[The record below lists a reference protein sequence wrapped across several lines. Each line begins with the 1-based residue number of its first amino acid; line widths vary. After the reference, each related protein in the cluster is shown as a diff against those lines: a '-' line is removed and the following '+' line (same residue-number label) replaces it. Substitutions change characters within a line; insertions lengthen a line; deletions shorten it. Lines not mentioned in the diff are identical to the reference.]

1 MAVVSMSGDDTII
14 LNNRVLKD
22 FGDGDVIKVTFETDI
37 ANVKTG
43 KNGNSIFGLNTTG
56 QQATV
61 ELRLIRGAS
70 DDVFLNSLQAQQ
82 TNNFSGFALIYGQF
96 IKKIG
101 NGAGKIAK
109 DTYILQGG
117 VFVRPVDGV
126 SNVEG
131 NTDQSQSI
139 YRLKFSGATRTVT

>member
-1 MAVVSMSGDDTII
+1 MSGDDTII
-14 LNNRVLKD
+14 LNSRILTGL
-22 FGDGDVIKVTFETDI
+22 GDGDVVKLTFETDI

-56 QQATV
+56 QQAGL
-61 ELRLIRGAS
+61 ELRVMRGSS
-70 DDVFLNSLQAQQ
+70 DDVFLNSLLAKQ
-82 TNNFSGFALIYGQF
+82 TANFAGFALMFGQF

-101 NGAGKIAK
+101 DGAGKIKK

-117 VFVRPVDGV
+117 VFVRPIDGV

-139 YRLKFSGATRTVT
+139 YKLKFSYAARTVT

>member
-1 MAVVSMSGDDTII
+1 MNVISMSGDDTII
-14 LNNRVLKD
+14 INGRNLVNL
-22 FGDGDVIKVTFETDI
+22 GDGDVVKITFETDI

-43 KNGNSIFGLNTTG
+43 KNGNSIYGLNTTG
-56 QQATV
+56 LQAGL
-61 ELRLIRGAS
+61 ELRMIRGSS
-70 DDVFLNSLQAQQ
+70 DDVWLNSLQAKQN
-82 TNNFSGFALIYGQF
+82 NNFAGFALIFGQF

-101 NGAGKIAK
+101 DGHGKIAK
-109 DTYILQGG
+109 DTYILSGG

-139 YRLKFSGATRTVT
+139 FRLKFSGAARTIT